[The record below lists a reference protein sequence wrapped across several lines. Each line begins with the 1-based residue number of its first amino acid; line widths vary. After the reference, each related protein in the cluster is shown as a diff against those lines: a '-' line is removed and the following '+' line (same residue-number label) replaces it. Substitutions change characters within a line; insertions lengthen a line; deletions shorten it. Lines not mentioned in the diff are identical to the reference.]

1 MGSLMVTKPFNSVTE
16 RKPPP
21 PPPLLFLLLLT
32 KPRNV
37 SVEIKSSYLWTVK
50 TGSAPY
56 QRGPPVVGGLPL
68 PALPVSS
75 LSFLLTPLPSLSVVP
90 QQPYRGN

>member
-1 MGSLMVTKPFNSVTE
+1 MGSPMVTKPFNSVTE
-16 RKPPP
+16 RKPPL
-21 PPPLLFLLLLT
+21 LLFLLLLT

-37 SVEIKSSYLWTVK
+37 SVKIKSSYLWTVE

-56 QRGPPVVGGLPL
+56 QRGPPVVGGLPLL

>member
-1 MGSLMVTKPFNSVTE
+1 MVTKPFNPVTE
-16 RKPPP
+16 RKPP
-21 PPPLLFLLLLT
+21 LLFFLLLT

-37 SVEIKSSYLWTVK
+37 SVEIKSSYLWTVE

-68 PALPVSS
+68 LPVSS